1 MANKVIQF
9 SQSSLA
15 KKIEDNVKEVFLDID
30 MKAKLATV
38 YRHNTT
44 KTMPELSDC
53 WTMLGAENS
62 DVSVVTEQTL
72 ANIAL
77 FPDDS
82 YIKPNYYTTVSAEQT
97 LQINKLVNVNAI
109 RNSLDNI
116 FSWTPGERILNPEFG
131 TNLRKLLYEG
141 ITDFNVEQ
149 IVAEIKHAVAQ
160 WEPRVQVAN
169 IVDVSTTED
178 HENNTVHLKVIYTIP
193 GLSDQQFAYDY
204 VTPTERA

>member
-15 KKIEDNVKEVFLDID
+15 KKIEDNVKEVFLDIS
-30 MKAKLATV
+30 MKAKQQGDNFTID
-38 YRHNTT
+38 R
-44 KTMPELSDC
+44 
-53 WTMLGAENS
+53 
-62 DVSVVTEQTL
+62 
-72 ANIAL
+72 
-77 FPDDS
+77 
-82 YIKPNYYTTVSAEQT
+82 
-97 LQINKLVNVNAI
+97 LVNVNAI

-116 FSWTPGERILNPEFG
+116 FSWTPGERVLNPEFG

-193 GLSDQQFAYDY
+193 SLSD
-204 VTPTERA
+204 

>member
-15 KKIEDNVKEVFLDID
+15 KKIEDNVKEVFLDIS
-30 MKAKLATV
+30 MKAKQQGDNFTID
-38 YRHNTT
+38 R
-44 KTMPELSDC
+44 
-53 WTMLGAENS
+53 
-62 DVSVVTEQTL
+62 
-72 ANIAL
+72 
-77 FPDDS
+77 
-82 YIKPNYYTTVSAEQT
+82 
-97 LQINKLVNVNAI
+97 LVNVNAI

-193 GLSDQQFAYDY
+193 GLSD
-204 VTPTERA
+204 

>member
-77 FPDDS
+77 FTDDS
-82 YIKPNYYTTVSAEQT
+82 YIKPNYYTTLSAEQT

-193 GLSDQQFAYDY
+193 GLSD
-204 VTPTERA
+204 

>member
-15 KKIEDNVKEVFLDID
+15 KKIEDNVKEVFLDINMQSKQQGNKCTID
-30 MKAKLATV
+30 
-38 YRHNTT
+38 
-44 KTMPELSDC
+44 
-53 WTMLGAENS
+53 
-62 DVSVVTEQTL
+62 
-72 ANIAL
+72 
-77 FPDDS
+77 
-82 YIKPNYYTTVSAEQT
+82 
-97 LQINKLVNVNAI
+97 KLVNVNAI

-160 WEPRVQVAN
+160 WEPRVQVEN
-169 IVDVSTTED
+169 IVDVSTIED
-178 HENNTVHLKVIYTIP
+178 HENNNVHLKVIYTIP

-204 VTPTERA
+204 ISPTERA

>member
-15 KKIEDNVKEVFLDID
+15 KKIEDNVKEVFLDISMQSKQQGNKCTID
-30 MKAKLATV
+30 
-38 YRHNTT
+38 
-44 KTMPELSDC
+44 
-53 WTMLGAENS
+53 
-62 DVSVVTEQTL
+62 
-72 ANIAL
+72 
-77 FPDDS
+77 
-82 YIKPNYYTTVSAEQT
+82 
-97 LQINKLVNVNAI
+97 KLVNVNAI

-193 GLSDQQFAYDY
+193 GLSD
-204 VTPTERA
+204 

>member
-15 KKIEDNVKEVFLDID
+15 KKIEDNVKEVFLDISMQSKQQGNKCTID
-30 MKAKLATV
+30 
-38 YRHNTT
+38 
-44 KTMPELSDC
+44 
-53 WTMLGAENS
+53 
-62 DVSVVTEQTL
+62 
-72 ANIAL
+72 
-77 FPDDS
+77 
-82 YIKPNYYTTVSAEQT
+82 
-97 LQINKLVNVNAI
+97 KLVNVNAI

-169 IVDVSTTED
+169 IVDVSATED

-193 GLSDQQFAYDY
+193 GLSD
-204 VTPTERA
+204 

>member
-9 SQSSLA
+9 SQSPLA

-62 DVSVVTEQTL
+62 ELSVVTEQIL

-82 YIKPNYYTTVSAEQT
+82 YRKPIYHTTVSADQI

-116 FSWTPGERILNPEFG
+116 FSWTPGERVLNPEFG

-169 IVDVSTTED
+169 IVDVSTVED
-178 HENNTVHLKVIYTIP
+178 NENNTVHLKVIYTIP
-193 GLSDQQFAYDY
+193 GLSD
-204 VTPTERA
+204 

>member
-15 KKIEDNVKEVFLDID
+15 KKIEDNVKEVFLDISMQSKQQGNKCTID
-30 MKAKLATV
+30 
-38 YRHNTT
+38 
-44 KTMPELSDC
+44 
-53 WTMLGAENS
+53 
-62 DVSVVTEQTL
+62 
-72 ANIAL
+72 
-77 FPDDS
+77 
-82 YIKPNYYTTVSAEQT
+82 
-97 LQINKLVNVNAI
+97 KLVNVNAI

-193 GLSDQQFAYDY
+193 SLSD
-204 VTPTERA
+204 

>member
-1 MANKVIQF
+1 M
-9 SQSSLA
+9 
-15 KKIEDNVKEVFLDID
+15 KEVFLDISMQSKQQGNKCTID
-30 MKAKLATV
+30 
-38 YRHNTT
+38 
-44 KTMPELSDC
+44 
-53 WTMLGAENS
+53 
-62 DVSVVTEQTL
+62 
-72 ANIAL
+72 
-77 FPDDS
+77 
-82 YIKPNYYTTVSAEQT
+82 
-97 LQINKLVNVNAI
+97 KLVNVNAI

-169 IVDVSTTED
+169 IVDVSTVED

-193 GLSDQQFAYDY
+193 GLSD
-204 VTPTERA
+204 

>member
-15 KKIEDNVKEVFLDID
+15 KKIEDNVKEVFLDISMQSKQQGNKCTID
-30 MKAKLATV
+30 
-38 YRHNTT
+38 
-44 KTMPELSDC
+44 
-53 WTMLGAENS
+53 
-62 DVSVVTEQTL
+62 
-72 ANIAL
+72 
-77 FPDDS
+77 
-82 YIKPNYYTTVSAEQT
+82 
-97 LQINKLVNVNAI
+97 KLVNVNAI

-160 WEPRVQVAN
+160 WEPRVQVEN
-169 IVDVSTTED
+169 IVDVSTIED
-178 HENNTVHLKVIYTIP
+178 HENNNVHLKVIYIIP
-193 GLSDQQFAYDY
+193 SLSDQQFAYDY
-204 VTPTERA
+204 ISPTERA

>member
-116 FSWTPGERILNPEFG
+116 FSWTPGERVLNPEFG

-160 WEPRVQVAN
+160 WEPRVQVEN
-169 IVDVSTTED
+169 IVDVSTIED
-178 HENNTVHLKVIYTIP
+178 HENNNVHLKVIYTIP
-193 GLSDQQFAYDY
+193 SLSD
-204 VTPTERA
+204 

>member
-1 MANKVIQF
+1 MANKIITF
-9 SQSSLA
+9 SQDTIQQRLQ
-15 KKIEDNVKEVFLDID
+15 DTPLEVFLDIN
-30 MKAKLATV
+30 MKAKQQGDTF
-38 YRHNTT
+38 
-44 KTMPELSDC
+44 SI
-53 WTMLGAENS
+53 G
-62 DVSVVTEQTL
+62 
-72 ANIAL
+72 
-77 FPDDS
+77 
-82 YIKPNYYTTVSAEQT
+82 
-97 LQINKLVNVNAI
+97 KLVNVNAI

-116 FSWTPGERILNPEFG
+116 FSWTPGERVLNPEFG

>member
-15 KKIEDNVKEVFLDID
+15 KKIEDNVKEVFLDIS
-30 MKAKLATV
+30 MKAKQQGDNFTID
-38 YRHNTT
+38 R
-44 KTMPELSDC
+44 
-53 WTMLGAENS
+53 
-62 DVSVVTEQTL
+62 
-72 ANIAL
+72 
-77 FPDDS
+77 
-82 YIKPNYYTTVSAEQT
+82 
-97 LQINKLVNVNAI
+97 LVNVNAI

-116 FSWTPGERILNPEFG
+116 FSWTPGERVLNPEFG

-193 GLSDQQFAYDY
+193 RLSD
-204 VTPTERA
+204 

>member
-15 KKIEDNVKEVFLDID
+15 KKIEDNVKEVFLDISMQSKQQGNKCTID
-30 MKAKLATV
+30 
-38 YRHNTT
+38 
-44 KTMPELSDC
+44 
-53 WTMLGAENS
+53 
-62 DVSVVTEQTL
+62 
-72 ANIAL
+72 
-77 FPDDS
+77 
-82 YIKPNYYTTVSAEQT
+82 
-97 LQINKLVNVNAI
+97 KLVNVNAI

-178 HENNTVHLKVIYTIP
+178 HENNIVHLKVIYTIP
-193 GLSDQQFAYDY
+193 SLSDQQFAYDY
-204 VTPTERA
+204 ISPTERA